1 MKVLIALDG
10 SEGSEK
16 AAMALGPWAVESAAE
31 VTLYTVFDPKR
42 VHETASH
49 RQTFETTPQAAFS
62 GTPLTVPLQSVHVDE
77 DRTQALERRH
87 REFEQ
92 YLEQVS
98 ERCFGGRAQ
107 AFVEASTDDPA
118 DAIIDAAT
126 AKGAD
131 LIALASHGRAG
142 ISRALLGSVAAEVM
156 RRSHVPV
163 TVVGPNV
170 QVG

>member
-1 MKVLIALDG
+1 MIALEG

-16 AAMALGPWAVESAAE
+16 AAIALGPWVIESGAD
-31 VTLYTVFDPKR
+31 VTLYTIFDPDR

-49 RQTFETTPQAAFS
+49 RQTFETTPQGTFS
-62 GTPLTVPLQSVHVDE
+62 GTPLRVPLQTAHVDE
-77 DRTQALERRH
+77 DRSQALERRH
-87 REFEQ
+87 RELQQ

-98 ERCFGGRAQ
+98 ERCFAGRAS
-107 AFVEASTDDPA
+107 ALVEASTEDPA
-118 DAIIDAAT
+118 EAIMDAAT
-126 AKGAD
+126 TTGAD
-131 LIALASHGRAG
+131 MIALASHGRGG
-142 ISRALLGSVAAEVM
+142 ISRALLGSVATEVM